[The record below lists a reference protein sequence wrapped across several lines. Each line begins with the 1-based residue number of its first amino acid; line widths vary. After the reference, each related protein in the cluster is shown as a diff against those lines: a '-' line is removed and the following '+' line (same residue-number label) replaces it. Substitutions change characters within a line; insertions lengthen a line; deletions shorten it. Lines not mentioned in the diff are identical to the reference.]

1 MLDFSSDIYGWS
13 FTGEKLENAFGV
25 DALLLKFLVSDWQ
38 AKQIVTQSLL
48 GIHKKTREEY
58 FRQEL

>member
-25 DALLLKFLVSDWQ
+25 DALLLKFLVSD
-38 AKQIVTQSLL
+38 
-48 GIHKKTREEY
+48 
-58 FRQEL
+58 